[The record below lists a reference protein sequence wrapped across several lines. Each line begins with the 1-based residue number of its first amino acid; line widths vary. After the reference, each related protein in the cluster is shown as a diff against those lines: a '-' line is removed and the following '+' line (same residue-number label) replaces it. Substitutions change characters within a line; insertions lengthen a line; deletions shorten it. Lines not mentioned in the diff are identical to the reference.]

1 MIRAAVFIIWGL
13 LCSVALADLDVTVVK
28 SRVLSG
34 VSNPR
39 VVGDVI
45 LYDGDQPPRVLPAAQ
60 ITVVTDFKFVRVKA
74 RTSLFESSNVQQISE
89 GVYLLT
95 GSGKYAVEII
105 AFDPEKGIDEKVVQ
119 VELGDV
125 QPDPNPPGP
134 TPPGPDKPV
143 PPDVFDN
150 IGQRVAAATVSAP
163 RKLEVAKVYRNAAIE
178 LRENQSVTVNGVFD
192 KSFQERARIVGTN
205 VAEWRAFSELLNAD
219 VKVRWPMSR
228 MTVADYFDAVAV
240 GLEAK
245 Q

>member
-1 MIRAAVFIIWGL
+1 
-13 LCSVALADLDVTVVK
+13 
-28 SRVLSG
+28 
-34 VSNPR
+34 
-39 VVGDVI
+39 
-45 LYDGDQPPRVLPAAQ
+45 
-60 ITVVTDFKFVRVKA
+60 
-74 RTSLFESSNVQQISE
+74 
-89 GVYLLT
+89 
-95 GSGKYAVEII
+95 
-105 AFDPEKGIDEKVVQ
+105 
-119 VELGDV
+119 
-125 QPDPNPPGP
+125 
-134 TPPGPDKPV
+134 V

-205 VAEWRAFSELLNAD
+205 VAEWRAFSELLSAD